1 MIYNYTGFYGSYS
14 ICDLEIIKNLVI
26 ATEIPENEGTSI
38 TNIAEHLATQVCQEF
53 DIDPKHLIWIEHYP
67 QRGER
72 KEYPE
77 SYDLVQFNLNANGVL
92 SDPRWTGISKEV
104 VDAFLTTHEGAQ
116 GLATAPVNHN
126 ENL

>member
-1 MIYNYTGFYGSYS
+1 MGNRPRPTEKNNPMIYNYIGFDGNYG

-26 ATEIPENEGTSI
+26 VTEISENEGTSI
-38 TNIAEHLATQVCQEF
+38 TNMAEHLATQICQEF
-53 DIDPKHLIWIEHYP
+53 DIDPKNLIWIEHYP
-67 QRGER
+67 QRGEW

-104 VDAFLTTHEGAQ
+104 VDAFRTTNTIH
-116 GLATAPVNHN
+116 
-126 ENL
+126 